1 MVINH
6 ASPFTLILPFF
17 FTTNSSG
24 FFFHQ
29 SWPLPPTMQ
38 KMHRSPDTRSPFM
51 SLDLIRASP
60 FPWNAPTLPSPQLPA
75 TCYSFSSVSTVS
87 LSVPSLTQWSFPGVS
102 LNLALTS
109 FKGMIRRHCNW
120 LFSCLP
126 LLRLWALRWQRAFGN
141 ACGLNSTWLEWGFND
156 WFLNMWFT
164 HWGHWGKSEEKSHP
178 PNSSTTELWDFYK
191 LFSFHVAV
199 FSFIK

>member
-1 MVINH
+1 MHPHSLLFSLFSLLLTPLAFSSTSLDPHLQQCRRCIDPQTRE
-6 ASPFTLILPFF
+6 ALLCLWISYMLLPSPGMPRLCLLP
-17 FTTNSSG
+17 NCL
-24 FFFHQ
+24 Q
-29 SWPLPPTMQ
+29 PA
-38 KMHRSPDTRSPFM
+38 TRSPG
-51 SLDLIRASP
+51 L
-60 FPWNAPTLPSPQLPA
+60 
-75 TCYSFSSVSTVS
+75 SVSTVS